1 VLSNNYNGGIE
12 IGDSE
17 KFCECYLII
26 TMAALSSTTA
36 SSKLHVKTLP
46 STELSESALKMRAFS
61 PYVNN
66 GGTAMAVSG
75 PDYAIIGGDTRMST
89 GYSICSRDVPKVFQI
104 TEKCVLATS
113 GMQAESQTLRKV
125 LHAKATQYEQKHSKK
140 LSAPSV
146 AQMLS
151 NTLYYKRF
159 FPYYTFNVLAG
170 IDNEGKGAAWGYDA
184 VGSFERVPYV
194 CTGTGSALV
203 TSILDNQIG
212 NKTQDF
218 NPADDAK
225 RIPKTLDE
233 ALKIVKDAFIS
244 AGERDI
250 YTGDYVD
257 LAIITRT
264 GVRYERFDL
273 KKD

>member
-1 VLSNNYNGGIE
+1 
-12 IGDSE
+12 
-17 KFCECYLII
+17 
-26 TMAALSSTTA
+26 MAASSSTSA
-36 SSKLHVKTLP
+36 LHVKTLP
-46 STELSESALKMRAFS
+46 STELSESSIIKRAFS

-89 GYSICSRDVPKVFQI
+89 GYSICSRDVPKTFAI
-104 TEKCVLATS
+104 SEKCVLATS
-113 GMQAESQTLRKV
+113 GMQSEIQTLRKV

-140 LSAPSV
+140 LSAPAV

-170 IDNEGKGAAWGYDA
+170 LDNEGKGACWGYDA

-225 RIPKTLDE
+225 RTPKSLDE
-233 ALKIVKDAFIS
+233 AIKIVKDAFIS

-257 LAIITRT
+257 LAIITRS
-264 GVRYERFDL
+264 GIRFERFDL